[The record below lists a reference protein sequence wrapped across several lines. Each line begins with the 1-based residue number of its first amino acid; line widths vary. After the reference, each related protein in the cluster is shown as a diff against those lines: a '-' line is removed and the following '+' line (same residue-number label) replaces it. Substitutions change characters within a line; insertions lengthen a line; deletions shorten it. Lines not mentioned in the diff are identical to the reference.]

1 MTVGQT
7 SRGLVVLVG
16 AGAGQEQLATREA
29 ATWINRA
36 DVVVY
41 DRLACPGLLRLVS
54 PSAER
59 IDVGKRAGGDGPDQ
73 RQITE
78 TLIGRA
84 RAGRLVVRL
93 KGGDPLIFGRGG
105 EEAEALAA
113 AGVPYRIV
121 PGVTAAAVAASYA
134 GIPLTDRRCAS
145 SVAFVTGRRG
155 PDGDAGEIGWQGLA
169 GIDTVVVY
177 MGVGALGEVASCLI
191 DAGRDA
197 RTPAAAVSSAG
208 SSRQRTVT
216 APLGELP
223 AAAEQAGIA
232 PPAVVIVGEVVNLRE
247 RMAWFEKLPLF
258 GRTVVT
264 TRPHGQS
271 AELSARLAEHGA
283 AVVEAP
289 AIEIADPD
297 DPSAV
302 DEALRQAGQF
312 DLVVF
317 TSVNGV
323 EAFVRS
329 CRRLGGDGRML
340 GSSKVAAVGAAT
352 ADVLRRNFIEP
363 DIVPRSFTTA
373 ALAEAIISAGDV
385 TGQRILL
392 ARAASAEPDLADRL
406 RQAGAR
412 VEEVAFYRTVRAA
425 ALPAEALDALR
436 DRQVDWIT
444 FTSRS
449 TVENF
454 LALLTDAGLDAR
466 ETIAPP
472 VRLAAIG
479 PVTAEAVRSAGF
491 SPAAVAD
498 EHTAGGLVKAIIDC
512 PTPPAAT
519 TGHD

>member
-7 SRGLVVLVG
+7 SEGLVVLVG

-29 ATWINRA
+29 VSWISRA
-36 DVVVY
+36 EIVVY
-41 DRLACPGLLRLVS
+41 DRLACPALLGLAP

-59 IDVGKRAGGDGPDQ
+59 IDAGKRAGGCGPDQ
-73 RQITE
+73 GPIIE
-78 TLIGRA
+78 ILISRA

-105 EEAEALAA
+105 EEADALAA

-121 PGVTAAAVAASYA
+121 PGVTAAAVAAAYA

-145 SVAFVTGRRG
+145 SVAIVTGRQD
-155 PDGDAGEIGWQGLA
+155 PAGEAGETNWQALA
-169 GIDTVVVY
+169 GIDTVVIY
-177 MGVGALGEVASCLI
+177 MGVGALGEVASRLI
-191 DAGRDA
+191 AAGRDA

-208 SSRQRTVT
+208 SSRQRTIT

-223 AAAEQAGIA
+223 AATEQAGLA

-247 RMAWFEKLPLF
+247 RIAWFEKLPLF

-264 TRPHGQS
+264 TRPAGQS
-271 AELSARLAEHGA
+271 AELRARLVEHGA
-283 AVVEAP
+283 GVIEAP
-289 AIEIADPD
+289 AIEIAEPA

-312 DLVVF
+312 DLVAF

-323 EAFVRS
+323 EAFVRA

-340 GSSKVAAVGAAT
+340 GGSKVAAVGAAT
-352 ADVLRRNFIEP
+352 AGALRRHFIEP
-363 DIVPRSFTTA
+363 DVVPARFTTA
-373 ALAEAIISAGDV
+373 ALAEAVISAGDV
-385 TGQRILL
+385 TGKRILL
-392 ARAASAEPDLADRL
+392 ARAASAEPDLATRL

-412 VEEVAFYRTVRAA
+412 IEEVAFYRTAAAA
-425 ALPAEALDALR
+425 ALPGEAVGALR
-436 DRQVDWIT
+436 DRRVDWIT

-449 TVENF
+449 TVDNF
-454 LALLTDAGLDAR
+454 LALLAEAGLDAR
-466 ETIAPP
+466 EAMAPP

-479 PVTAEAVRSAGF
+479 PVTAGAVRSAGF
-491 SPAAVAD
+491 SPAAVAE
-498 EHTAGGLVKAIIDC
+498 EHTADGLVKAILAC
-512 PTPPAAT
+512 PTPPSAT
-519 TGHD
+519 TGDG